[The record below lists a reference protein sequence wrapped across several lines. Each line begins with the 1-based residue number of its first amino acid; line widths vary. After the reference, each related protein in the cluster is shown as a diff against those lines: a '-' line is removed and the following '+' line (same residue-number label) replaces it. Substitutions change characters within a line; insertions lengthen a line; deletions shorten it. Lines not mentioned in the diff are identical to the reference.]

1 MTIRGA
7 VAVGLALLAAA
18 QVVRTAAV
26 RALGE
31 TSPGSAARL
40 WPSHPEVQLS
50 LALTEIATAAREG
63 RPVSPAA
70 FRTVASAS
78 RKAPLAPEPFLVRGV
93 QAQLAGNL
101 ALAEKAFGEAR
112 WRDGR
117 SLPARYFLA
126 EHYLRQ
132 REAAKGLREIVALT
146 RLIPRGELQLAPYVA
161 RYAHSPAN
169 RDQLRALFR
178 TEPSLEHSVLATLA
192 ADPRNADLIVALSN
206 PQRRS
211 AKSPWLPALLES
223 LVADRQY
230 SKARQIWAG
239 VSHVRLDPRNL
250 VFDPHFV
257 RPDEPAPFN
266 WTLTSSTVGL
276 AERQRGG
283 GLHVLYYGQED
294 GPLASQ
300 LLVLPAG
307 VYRLVTKAA
316 GGARADPLRWTVVCA
331 PTNAPI
337 ASAPLRSATG
347 GGWRFRVPG
356 DCAAQRL
363 ELAGVSSEA
372 PQQID
377 VTIQGISLVRENLD
391 G

>member
-1 MTIRGA
+1 MTIRA
-7 VAVGLALLAAA
+7 VVAVGLALLVAA

-31 TSPGSAARL
+31 TSPASAARL
-40 WPSHPEVQLS
+40 WPTHPDVQLS
-50 LALTEIATAAREG
+50 LALTEIAAATRDG
-63 RPVSPAA
+63 RPVSPAV
-70 FRTVASAS
+70 FQSVASAS

-93 QAQLAGNL
+93 QAQVAGNL
-101 ALAEKAFGEAR
+101 SLAERAFVEAR

-146 RLIPRGELQLAPYVA
+146 RLIPGGELQLAPYVA

-169 RDQLRALFR
+169 QDQLRALFR

-192 ADPRNADLIVALSN
+192 ADARNADLIVALSN

-211 AKSPWLPALLES
+211 SKSPWLPALLES

-230 SKARQIWAG
+230 SKAREIWAT
-239 VSHVRLDPRNL
+239 VSRVRPDPREI
-250 VFDPHFV
+250 VFDPHFT
-257 RPDEPAPFN
+257 RPDEPPPFN

-300 LLVLPAG
+300 LLVLPG
-307 VYRLVTKAA
+307 GTYRLGTKAA
-316 GGARADPLRWTVVCA
+316 GAARADSLRWTLVCA
-331 PTNAPI
+331 TTNAPI
-337 ASAPLRSATG
+337 ASVPLRNAT

-372 PQQID
+372 PQQVD
-377 VTIQGISLVRENLD
+377 VTIQSISLARENPD